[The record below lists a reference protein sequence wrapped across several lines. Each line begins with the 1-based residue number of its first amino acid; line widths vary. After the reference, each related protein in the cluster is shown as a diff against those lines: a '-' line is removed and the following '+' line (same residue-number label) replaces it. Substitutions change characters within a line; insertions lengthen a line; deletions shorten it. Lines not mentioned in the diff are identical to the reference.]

1 LALHA
6 DIRAAKTKTLGA
18 TVGGDREKIFSA
30 PELSKLG

>member
-6 DIRAAKTKTLGA
+6 DIRAAETKTLGA
-18 TVGGDREKIFSA
+18 TVRGDRKKLFSA